1 VVRVLGILKLLAEG
15 SRPTVYELAA
25 RFGTRRETIYRDL
38 HALEDAGYPIEGGES
53 GRLSRPRLAPEARAG
68 VPPVLLTRQELAA
81 LVWAVRRTDGCPSRA
96 TWPPRCRSSR
106 RSPRARSLASR
117 SPSTA
122 PSAAGSAGSR
132 TTPGSSRRS

>member
-1 VVRVLGILKLLAEG
+1 MVSVLGILKLLAEG
-15 SRPTVYELAA
+15 ARPTVYELAA

-81 LVWAVRRTDGCPSRA
+81 LVWAARRTDGRL
-96 TWPPRCRSSR
+96 R
-106 RSPRARSLASR
+106 
-117 SPSTA
+117 
-122 PSAAGSAGSR
+122 G
-132 TTPGSSRRS
+132 